1 MANIVLYRE
10 LDWLRWVVWSVVPA
24 FPIIA
29 RAFGGSPFDRCL
41 ARIHRARPL

>member
-29 RAFGGSPFDRCL
+29 TALGGRRST
-41 ARIHRARPL
+41 AA